1 MPTTAV
7 KAVIFPRGGQSYN
20 PSIKDHKSLLKE
32 LAFQEEK
39 EVEKNLKNLQKL
51 QPFTYGA
58 SNIQVTGQP
67 DSDKELYD
75 SEVDSS
81 EEDIDID
88 KNPSVNKPVDRL
100 DIKSQAQRNKESKN
114 ATIMRQIKDLKYKKK
129 LEKDIDQLDKIVQKV
144 SDEAKHKARQLA
156 KVNKEKSNEM
166 NRQQHEG
173 VVGKAK
179 HIGRFKYK
187 QRKHDF
193 LLQDELAGNLRSMRP
208 IGVDVLV

>member
-1 MPTTAV
+1 M
-7 KAVIFPRGGQSYN
+7 
-20 PSIKDHKSLLKE
+20 LKE

-100 DIKSQAQRNKESKN
+100 DIKSQA
-114 ATIMRQIKDLKYKKK
+114 
-129 LEKDIDQLDKIVQKV
+129 
-144 SDEAKHKARQLA
+144 
-156 KVNKEKSNEM
+156 
-166 NRQQHEG
+166 
-173 VVGKAK
+173 
-179 HIGRFKYK
+179 
-187 QRKHDF
+187 
-193 LLQDELAGNLRSMRP
+193 
-208 IGVDVLV
+208 